1 MSEKSNIKVFNQSG
15 VIPYIY
21 KKDKLKILLIT
32 SLSKKNWI
40 IPKGIVEEEMS
51 AQESALKEAFEEAG
65 ISGQIKT
72 GPIGK
77 YSYEKWGGIC
87 KVKVYP
93 CLVEKVYDV
102 WPEQEVRQRNW
113 YSTQSALDNIQNM
126 DLKKIV
132 EKFIIEQS

>member
-32 SLSKKNWI
+32 SLTKKNWI

-65 ISGQIKT
+65 ISGQIEHV
-72 GPIGK
+72 PIGK
-77 YSYEKWGGIC
+77 YSYEKWGGLC

-93 CLVEKVYDV
+93 CLVEKVYDE
-102 WPEQEVRQRNW
+102 WPEQNIRQRSW
-113 YSTQSALDNIQNM
+113 YSTQSALDNIQNI

-132 EKFIIEQS
+132 EKFIIEKS